1 MKDFLKYYLD
11 LLVVF
16 LKKLFVCYCFD
27 LYFLLF
33 IFLSFVVV
41 VEICS
46 GLVTFWISKDSC
58 CSYFKGRT

>member
-1 MKDFLKYYLD
+1 MKDFLKYYLT

-16 LKKLFVCYCFD
+16 LKN
-27 LYFLLF
+27 LLF

-58 CSYFKGRT
+58 CSYFKGRK